1 MPFYASGSDLR
12 LFVGG
17 VPVHGTD
24 AASRT
29 LRSMSRAATQATY
42 RRTAIGDAEER
53 RGSLRRTAMTMA
65 VQGWYEPNAGLKPVL
80 DRTDPTGL
88 PVTFSSEGVAAGS
101 RATIAREGVWEEETP
116 SSSDD
121 QPMVI
126 DAACHLNEHATG
138 LCLYDGR
145 NAGGGQQGTAPL
157 SQATRP
163 VPIRTEGLRIDII
176 SNRQQLRL
184 EVSEGNAR
192 MLMRGD
198 YVQLVT
204 GSVVS
209 QVTGTYHVDNLQQPS
224 GGYVGVILTSVPPAE
239 QTWTPSQRNS
249 VDGLVILDT
258 FNGDRA
264 ALVHVSNLARRDAET
279 LRVSL
284 QGRAPGQLPWN
295 TLGPAQSTPIPTATG
310 ADAAFAAAYWL
321 PVPPDTRNVNTVRVL
336 VEFLTSA
343 GVPGALNTYTSTMR
357 ADFSPRAV
365 HHAR

>member
-17 VPVHGTD
+17 TPVHGTD
-24 AASRT
+24 ADSRT
-29 LRSMSRAATQATY
+29 LRSMARTATQATY
-42 RRTAIGDAEER
+42 RRTSIGDAEER
-53 RGSLRRTAMTMA
+53 RGSLRRTTLTMA
-65 VQGWYEPNAGLKPVL
+65 VQGWYERAAGLKPVL

-88 PVTFSSEGVAAGS
+88 PVTFSTEGTAPGS
-101 RATIAREGVWEEETP
+101 RSTIAREGVWEDETP

-121 QPMVI
+121 EPMII

-145 NAGGGQQGTAPL
+145 NTGGGQQGTAPL

-163 VPIRTEGLRIDII
+163 VPIRTAGLRIEII
-176 SNRQQLRL
+176 DAGNQLRL
-184 EVSEGNAR
+184 EVAEGNAR

-224 GGYVGVILTSVPPAE
+224 GGFVGVILSSVPPTT
-239 QTWTPSQRNS
+239 QTWSPSQRNS
-249 VDGLVILDT
+249 PDGLVILDT

-284 QGRAPGQLPWN
+284 QGRAPGQVAWN
-295 TLGPAQSTPIPTATG
+295 TLGPAQTTPIPTAAG
-310 ADAAFAAAYWL
+310 ADAAFAEAYWL
-321 PVPPDTRNVNTVRVL
+321 PVPANTRNVNTVRVL

-343 GVPGALNTYTSTMR
+343 GVPGALNTYESTMR

-365 HHAR
+365 HHDR